1 MPDSASIRPAR
12 LEDADAV
19 FGLLTD
25 FATSYRPDRSTFDR
39 HYPAILGASDADLV
53 VANQDGVVIGYA
65 LAIDML
71 TLFAN
76 GVVTELIE
84 LMVEQHKRE
93 HGIGRALVE
102 VIVLRARERGAIEV
116 TVPTRRAGPFYEK
129 LGFEETANYYKLPL

>member
-1 MPDSASIRPAR
+1 MSGEASVRPAR

-25 FATSYRPDRSTFDR
+25 FATSYRPQRSTFDK
-39 HYPAILGASDADLV
+39 HYPIILDASDADMV
-53 VANQDGVVIGYA
+53 VADQGGVVIGYA

-76 GVVTELIE
+76 GIVTELIE
-84 LMVEQHKRE
+84 LMVEESSRRSGLGRMLVD
-93 HGIGRALVE
+93 GIVS
-102 VIVLRARERGAIEV
+102 RARSRDAVEV
-116 TVPTRRAGPFYEK
+116 TVPTRRAGPFYER